1 MAFFNNFPRRAGQ
14 PQVGF
19 VVEADPNSLGLLW
32 RFSPDHPKTKPK
44 ETGRCRFKLGKFYVC
59 AGLEGDLYGVFP
71 PEVCTEFGK
80 LARRIYI
87 SFAMS
92 QRLHA
97 EHWVPVR
104 LPIVFAFFADPHN
117 LPRVMPPSQGAKII
131 KLNLVPPRLPEGA
144 IPRGVERMAGAGTEI
159 MFKFRVIPYVPVH
172 ERWTALITEF
182 VYHEHFSDTQKQGP
196 FKSWHH
202 THTFESK
209 IVDGV
214 EGTKVGDEVVYEVG
228 FGVVGTTLERMIF
241 RRVLH
246 SVFEH
251 RKKALEAVF
260 ATEIAESQMA
270 RT

>member
-1 MAFFNNFPRRAGQ
+1 
-14 PQVGF
+14 
-19 VVEADPNSLGLLW
+19 
-32 RFSPDHPKTKPK
+32 
-44 ETGRCRFKLGKFYVC
+44 
-59 AGLEGDLYGVFP
+59 
-71 PEVCTEFGK
+71 
-80 LARRIYI
+80 
-87 SFAMS
+87 MS

-97 EHWVPVR
+97 EHWVPVP
-104 LPIVFAFFADPHN
+104 LPRVFAFFADPHN

-144 IPRGVERMAGAGTEI
+144 MPRGVERMAGAGTEI

-228 FGVVGTTLERMIF
+228 FGVVGTALERMIF
-241 RRVLH
+241 RRVMH

-260 ATEIAESQMA
+260 ATEIEESRMA